1 MSQPAVDAPR
11 APVADPDEPGRAGL
25 RPARVVAAGLLLS
38 KPTGY
43 LRDALLASRF
53 GTGRSMDA
61 YALSSTI
68 ATALFDVMGAPLQ
81 RVLVPVLVRARTEA
95 GQEGLAQTSAA
106 VLLAAG
112 LAAALAGLALA
123 IGAGPIA
130 RLFAGGGALWPQ
142 VAALLRWLSLLP
154 LAMTLSA
161 YGAAWLQARE
171 RFTLPAFVG
180 LPLDAAI
187 ISGVVFA
194 GGRYGVVAAAWGL
207 LLGTLAQFGLEWF
220 GLRRHGHRLRPLS
233 PAAVRHDP
241 GLAAT
246 VRMSPPLWVSVGAV
260 QGALLL
266 PQALA
271 ARGAVGGVAAL
282 TYAFRVLD
290 VPAALLILPLT
301 TVILPRLAALAA
313 GGAEGDARDLA
324 RRTGWILAAGLMP
337 CALLL
342 ALLARPL
349 AAALFEHGA
358 FGPSSATAVGACLLG
373 FAPGIVTSGM
383 QQLWRTY
390 FYARQDARTPMLWDL
405 AALAVT
411 AAVDLGLA
419 GHWGVFG
426 LACGWSAGAAAG
438 WLGLAASVR
447 GRFAEGWKGYGRA
460 MALGTGA
467 LLAAGLLVRLQVA
480 AWPQAVAWQLG
491 AVRVGLAG
499 GAGAAAYLA
508 AFALGGGAPLLREL
522 IARARPLS
530 EAGPPPPA

>member
-1 MSQPAVDAPR
+1 MPAADAPTR
-11 APVADPDEPGRAGL
+11 REDEAGRAGL
-25 RPARVVAAGLLLS
+25 RPARVVATGLLLS

-43 LRDALLASRF
+43 ARDALLAARF
-53 GTGRSMDA
+53 GTGRAMDA

-68 ATALFDVMGAPLQ
+68 ATALFDVVGAPLQ
-81 RVLVPVLVRARTEA
+81 RVLVPVLVRARTGA
-95 GQEGLAQTSAA
+95 GEEGLARTSAA
-106 VLLAAG
+106 VLLAACS
-112 LAAALAGLALA
+112 AAAVAGLLLA
-123 IGAGPIA
+123 VGAGPIA
-130 RLFAGGGALWPQ
+130 RVFAGGGALAPE
-142 VAALLRWLSLLP
+142 VATLLRWLSLLP

-171 RFTLPAFVG
+171 RFTLPAFAG

-187 ISGVVFA
+187 ISCVLFA

-220 GLRRHGHRLRPLS
+220 GLRRHGHRFEALRP
-233 PAAVRHDP
+233 AAARRDP
-241 GLAAT
+241 GLVAT

-301 TVILPRLAALAA
+301 TVVLPRLAALAA
-313 GGAEGDARDLA
+313 GGEDADARDLA
-324 RRTGWILAAGLMP
+324 KRTGWILAAGLVP

-358 FGPSSATAVGACLLG
+358 FGPSSALAVGACLLG

-390 FYARQDARTPMLWDL
+390 FYSRQNASTPMLWDL
-405 AALAVT
+405 VALGVT
-411 AAVDLGLA
+411 AVVDLGLA
-419 GHWGVFG
+419 RHWGVFG

-438 WLGLAASVR
+438 WLGLAVAAR
-447 GRFAEGWKGYGRA
+447 GPFARGWRRYTRA
-460 MALGTGA
+460 VAFGTGA
-467 LLAAGLLVRLQVA
+467 LVVAGVLVRLQITP
-480 AWPQAVAWQLG
+480 WPRAVAWQLG

-499 GAGAAAYLA
+499 SAGAAAYLT
-508 AFALGGGAPLLREL
+508 AFALGGGVPLLREL
-522 IARARPLS
+522 VARVRPVGEADLS
-530 EAGPPPPA
+530 RRA